1 MARKASNRE
10 IAAWCLYDF
19 ADSAFTTLIVTVS
32 YALYFRGVVAA
43 GIGARA
49 SFYWGVSIA
58 TSMAIVALLA
68 PVLGAAADA
77 AGRKKTFLAIA
88 AGTAITF
95 TALLGLV
102 GPGDIAAGM
111 ILFILANVGYE
122 GAHVFYNGFLPE
134 IASDEEMGRISG
146 YGWAVGY
153 IGGLAALLL
162 SLPLTRQGF
171 AGDGATLYRWTFPL
185 VALFHLVFALPVL
198 FALRERAPRKRETLG
213 ALLRDGLA
221 RLTVTLRSV
230 RRQGDLLRFLLA
242 FFAYNDGIMTV
253 ISFAAIYA
261 QHVIGFTMQQVTL
274 LFLVTQITAFIGAF
288 AAGWLVDRIG
298 ARATILMTLVL
309 WCGVVTGAFM
319 ARSVPQFFAVG
330 AVASIGMGSTQTAS
344 RSLMGLLVP
353 PGRSAE
359 FFGFYGLTGKIS
371 AIFGP
376 VVYGWV
382 ATLYGTER
390 PAVLSMAPFFLL
402 GLLLLLTVDVERARR
417 AAGRDGS
424 DAAGAAVA
432 S

>member
-1 MARKASNRE
+1 MATKASRSE

-19 ADSAFTTLIVTVS
+19 ADSAFTTIIVTVS

-43 GIGARA
+43 EAGARA

-58 TSMAIVALLA
+58 ASMAVVALLA
-68 PVLGAAADA
+68 PVLGAAADS
-77 AGRKKTFLAIA
+77 AGRKKTFLAIS
-88 AGTAITF
+88 AGIAITF

-111 ILFILANVGYE
+111 ALFILANVGNE

-134 IASDEEMGRISG
+134 IASDREMGRISG

-153 IGGLAALLL
+153 IGGLAALVL

-171 AGDGATLYRWTFPL
+171 EGDGASLYRWTFPL

-198 FALRERAPRKRETLG
+198 LVLRERTPRRHAPLG
-213 ALLRDGLA
+213 ALFRDGLS
-221 RLTVTLRSV
+221 RLMVTLHSV

-242 FFAYNDGIMTV
+242 FFAYNDGVMTV
-253 ISFAAIYA
+253 ISFSAIYA
-261 QHVIGFTMQQVTL
+261 QHVIGFTTQQVIM
-274 LFLVTQITAFIGAF
+274 LFIVTQLTAFIGAF

-298 ARATILMTLVL
+298 ARPTILLTLVL
-309 WCGVVTGAFM
+309 WCGVVTAAFL
-319 ARSVPQFFAVG
+319 AHSVPAFFVVA
-330 AVASIGMGSTQTAS
+330 AAASIGMGSTQTAS

-353 PGRSAE
+353 PGRNAE

-376 VVYGWV
+376 LVYGWV
-382 ATLYGTER
+382 AAVAGTER
-390 PAVLSMAPFFLL
+390 PAVLSIVPFFLF
-402 GLLLLLTVDVERARR
+402 GIGLLLTVDVGRARR
-417 AAGRDGS
+417 AARP
-424 DAAGAAVA
+424 AAAAPAAAPVA

>member
-1 MARKASNRE
+1 MAKKASNRE
-10 IAAWCLYDF
+10 IASWCLYDF

-32 YALYFRGVVAA
+32 YALYFRGVVATSL
-43 GIGARA
+43 GARA
-49 SFYWGVSIA
+49 SFYWGLSIA
-58 TSMAIVALLA
+58 SSMAIVALLA

-77 AGRKKTFLAIA
+77 AGRKKTFLACA

-171 AGDGATLYRWTFPL
+171 EGNGAALYRWTFPL
-185 VALFHLVFALPVL
+185 VALFYLVFSLPIFLV
-198 FALRERAPRKRETLG
+198 LRERAPRKPESLG
-213 ALLRDGLA
+213 GLVRDGIA
-221 RLTVTLRSV
+221 RLTVTLHSV

-242 FFAYNDGIMTV
+242 FFAYNDGVMTV

-261 QHVIGFTMQQVTL
+261 QNVIGFTMQQVTL

-288 AAGWLVDRIG
+288 AAGLLVDQIG
-298 ARATILMTLVL
+298 ARVTIIITLVL
-309 WCGVVTGAFM
+309 WCGVVTAAFL
-319 ARSVPQFFAVG
+319 ARTVPQFFVVG
-330 AVASIGMGSTQTAS
+330 IIASIGMGSTQTAS

-353 PGRSAE
+353 PGRNAE

-376 VVYGWV
+376 VIYGWV
-382 ATLYGTER
+382 ASIYGTER
-390 PAVLSMAPFFLL
+390 PAVLSVVPFFLF
-402 GLLLLLTVDVERARR
+402 GLVLLLTVDVGRARR

-424 DAAGAAVA
+424 AAAGAAVA

>member
-1 MARKASNRE
+1 MPKKASNRE
-10 IAAWCLYDF
+10 IASWCLYDF
-19 ADSAFTTLIVTVS
+19 GDSAFTTLIVTVS
-32 YALYFRGVVAA
+32 YALYFRGVVATSL
-43 GIGARA
+43 GARA
-49 SFYWGVSIA
+49 SFYWGLSIA

-77 AGRKKTFLAIA
+77 AGRKKTFLACA

-134 IASDEEMGRISG
+134 IASDDEMGRISG

-153 IGGLAALLL
+153 IGGLAAILL

-171 AGDGATLYRWTFPL
+171 EGEGAALYRWTFPL
-185 VALFHLVFALPVL
+185 VALFYLVFSLPVL
-198 FALRERAPRKRETLG
+198 LVLRERAPRKAETLAG
-213 ALLRDGLA
+213 LVRDGVA
-221 RLTVTLRSV
+221 RLTATLHSV

-242 FFAYNDGIMTV
+242 FFAYNDGVMTV

-261 QHVIGFTMQQVTL
+261 QNVIGFTMQQVTL
-274 LFLVTQITAFIGAF
+274 LFLVTQVTAFIGAF

-298 ARATILMTLVL
+298 ARVTILLTLVL
-309 WCGVVTGAFM
+309 WCGVVTAAFL
-319 ARSVPQFFAVG
+319 ARSVPQFFVVG

-382 ATLYGTER
+382 ASIYGTER
-390 PAVLSMAPFFLL
+390 PAVLSVVPFFLL
-402 GLLLLLTVDVERARR
+402 GLVLLMTVNVERARR
-417 AAGRDGS
+417 AAGRDVS
-424 DAAGAAVA
+424 AAVGAAVA

>member
-1 MARKASNRE
+1 MATKASRSE

-19 ADSAFTTLIVTVS
+19 ADSAFTTIIVTVS

-43 GIGARA
+43 EAGARA

-58 TSMAIVALLA
+58 ASMAVVALLA
-68 PVLGAAADA
+68 PVLGAAADS
-77 AGRKKTFLAIA
+77 AGRKKTFLAIS
-88 AGTAITF
+88 AGIAITF

-111 ILFILANVGYE
+111 ALFILANVGYE

-134 IASDEEMGRISG
+134 IASDREMGRISG

-153 IGGLAALLL
+153 IGGLAALVL

-171 AGDGATLYRWTFPL
+171 EGDGASLYRWTFPL

-198 FALRERAPRKRETLG
+198 LVLRERTPRRHAPLG
-213 ALLRDGLA
+213 ALFRDGLS
-221 RLTVTLRSV
+221 RLMVTLHSV

-242 FFAYNDGIMTV
+242 FFAYNDGVMTV
-253 ISFAAIYA
+253 ISFSAIYA
-261 QHVIGFTMQQVTL
+261 QHVIGFTTQQVIM
-274 LFLVTQITAFIGAF
+274 LFIVTQLTAFIGAF

-298 ARATILMTLVL
+298 ARPTILLTLVL
-309 WCGVVTGAFM
+309 WCGVVTAAFL
-319 ARSVPQFFAVG
+319 AHSVPAFFVVA
-330 AVASIGMGSTQTAS
+330 AAASIGMGSTQTAS

-353 PGRSAE
+353 PGRNAE

-376 VVYGWV
+376 LVYGWV
-382 ATLYGTER
+382 AAVAGTER
-390 PAVLSMAPFFLL
+390 PAVLSIVPFFLF
-402 GLLLLLTVDVERARR
+402 GIGLLLTVDVGRARR
-417 AAGRDGS
+417 AAGRE
-424 DAAGAAVA
+424 AAAPAAAPVA

>member
-1 MARKASNRE
+1 MPKKASNRE
-10 IAAWCLYDF
+10 IASWCLYDF
-19 ADSAFTTLIVTVS
+19 GDSAFTTLIVTVS
-32 YALYFRGVVAA
+32 YALYFRGVVATSL
-43 GIGARA
+43 GARA
-49 SFYWGVSIA
+49 SFYWGLSIA

-77 AGRKKTFLAIA
+77 AGRKKTFLACA

-95 TALLGLV
+95 TALLGFV

-111 ILFILANVGYE
+111 ILFIVANVGYE

-153 IGGLAALLL
+153 IGGLAAILL

-171 AGDGATLYRWTFPL
+171 EGGGAALYRWTFPL
-185 VALFHLVFALPVL
+185 VALFYLVFSLPVL
-198 FALRERAPRKRETLG
+198 LVLRERAPRKPETLAG
-213 ALLRDGLA
+213 LVRDGVA

-242 FFAYNDGIMTV
+242 FFAYNDGVMTV

-261 QHVIGFTMQQVTL
+261 QNVIGFTMQQVTL

-298 ARATILMTLVL
+298 ARVTILITLVL
-309 WCGVVTGAFM
+309 WCGVVTAAFM
-319 ARSVPQFFAVG
+319 ARTVPQFFVVG

-376 VVYGWV
+376 VIYGWV
-382 ATLYGTER
+382 ASLYGTER
-390 PAVLSMAPFFLL
+390 PAVLSVVPFFLF
-402 GLLLLLTVDVERARR
+402 GLVLLLTVDVERARR

-424 DAAGAAVA
+424 AAAGAAVA